1 MECVKGTKRVMQIA
15 KLPNFR
21 VDLQSDLINQ
31 NADYQHLSNQPTSDS
46 LPTFAGYFR
55 MTFCLSRNLNYR

>member
-1 MECVKGTKRVMQIA
+1 MVYVKRTKRVMQIL

-21 VDLQSDLINQ
+21 LDVQSEVINQ

-55 MTFCLSRNLNYR
+55 VTFCLSRNLNYR